1 MRSIPCDP
9 AGSPRC
15 RRAGRV
21 LGMLLAA
28 GLALAGGATLTWARS
43 EKTLAYPRDQV
54 WPTAVRF
61 LAVDERVKIT
71 EKDAEA
77 GYVMFELRDDGKVFR
92 GSLEVAT
99 VQRDGRSAVR
109 FVLQIADRPSWLEI
123 AMLGR
128 LETKLRAELGSPS
141 PPPSEPPRKA
151 EPGKDRDGNDHKDG
165 SDKDGAGRDDGPP
178 ISAKP

>member
-1 MRSIPCDP
+1 MRSILRDP
-9 AGSPRC
+9 RLA
-15 RRAGRV
+15 
-21 LGMLLAA
+21 LAA
-28 GLALAGGATLTWARS
+28 GIALALHAAPAWARS

-61 LAVDERVKIT
+61 LVVDERVKIT
-71 EKDAEA
+71 ETDADA

-128 LETKLRAELGSPS
+128 LETKLRTELGSPS
-141 PPPSEPPRKA
+141 PPPAPPEPPRKA
-151 EPGKDRDGNDHKDG
+151 EPDKDGNRKDGNDRKDG
-165 SDKDGAGRDDGPP
+165 SRDDGPP
-178 ISAKP
+178 VSATP

>member
-1 MRSIPCDP
+1 MRSILRDP
-9 AGSPRC
+9 RLA
-15 RRAGRV
+15 
-21 LGMLLAA
+21 LAA
-28 GLALAGGATLTWARS
+28 GIALALHATPAWARS

-61 LAVDERVKIT
+61 LVVDERVKIT
-71 EKDAEA
+71 EKDADA

-109 FVLQIADRPSWLEI
+109 FVLQISDRPSWLEI

-128 LETKLRAELGSPS
+128 LETKLRAELGSPA
-141 PPPSEPPRKA
+141 PAPAPAEPPRKA
-151 EPGKDRDGNDHKDG
+151 EPDKDGNRKEGNDHKDG
-165 SDKDGAGRDDGPP
+165 GRDDGPP
-178 ISAKP
+178 VSATP

>member
-1 MRSIPCDP
+1 MRSL
-9 AGSPRC
+9 
-15 RRAGRV
+15 RRIA
-21 LGMLLAA
+21 LAA
-28 GLALAGGATLTWARS
+28 GLVLALGAPAWARS
-43 EKTLAYPRDQV
+43 EKTLAYPRDQA

-99 VQRDGRSAVR
+99 VHRDGRSAVR

-141 PPPSEPPRKA
+141 PPPSDPPRKT
-151 EPGKDRDGNDHKDG
+151 EPDKDGNNRKDGNDHRDG
-165 SDKDGAGRDDGPP
+165 SRDDGPP
-178 ISAKP
+178 VSATP